1 MALDFTLVL
10 RAETAAAKAEL
21 EAAARGIQGVSTATE
36 KATTASRASATAA
49 QAEAAARQR
58 ATQANRAYTSSAGMA
73 AGATGNLA
81 AQFNDIGMML
91 AAGQNPLQLAIQQ
104 GTQITQVIGPMGA
117 AGAAKALGAA
127 FMGMLSPIN
136 LITLGVIAASG
147 YMIQWLTAAD
157 DDAAA
162 VTAEFERQKAA
173 IEGIVAET
181 EKLRL
186 QRGMMSSGAQSQDE
200 QVVLEEITRLTEQRA
215 AAQERL
221 NSLTEMGGRAAGF
234 AGQAAAARDAL
245 AAEIAG
251 LDAKIEALNAQREI
265 NAAAERNAELSERIR
280 ASSGGIASALQSA
293 DGSQLE
299 AAFRVAFPAA
309 SALLSM
315 AQSIVSTIGG
325 APALL
330 AAQSGQNYLEALGN
344 QSSGPDAARTRV
356 QFGGAIKISPTGAGL
371 PAARIPGRGG
381 GGGAAAARDE
391 ADALQELIASL
402 EGEVAAL
409 RVTDPVQQEMLQH
422 REALAGATDAERQ
435 KVEELIAAREREAAA
450 MEAAQERAEFFGSLG
465 ESAIDALIVK
475 GESFN
480 EVLKQIASSL
490 IQAAIQAAIFGEGP
504 FGSIF
509 GGTSIMA
516 GIIPGLATGG
526 MVRGPG
532 TSTSDSIPAMLSNGE
547 YVVNA
552 KATARHRHLLEAI
565 NNGGRARFAEGGPVG
580 GAGGG
585 IIGRSGR
592 QMPATVLIDLRGVQG
607 DRAIEEKVR
616 RGAAEVVGL
625 YDREGLAPSV
635 QRVSRDP
642 RRRG

>member
-147 YMIQWLTAAD
+147 YMLQWLTAAD